1 MYMCQLGTIS
11 SKKKTHILKK
21 NNIGANKKIFETKK
35 KHFSSQKKQNK
46 STLKIFPFFYDAH
59 CPLHLGL
66 YYIHKNYILHRD
78 MKTANILVTKEGK
91 LKLAD
96 FGLARAIGKFSYEPV
111 YFAFCH
117 TKVHKH
123 TITLTVKVIL
133 SPSSLSDN
141 SIYDYG
147 WQSIA

>member
-1 MYMCQLGTIS
+1 
-11 SKKKTHILKK
+11 
-21 NNIGANKKIFETKK
+21 
-35 KHFSSQKKQNK
+35 
-46 STLKIFPFFYDAH
+46 
-59 CPLHLGL
+59 
-66 YYIHKNYILHRD
+66 

-96 FGLARAIGKFSYEPV
+96 FGLARAIGKFSYESV

-117 TKVHKH
+117 TKVQKH

-141 SIYDYG
+141 SLSFFQIFFRLKF
-147 WQSIA
+147 I